1 MRLQIKE
8 GEQMKAKSHYSSL
21 VAETVARGSLTMFAM
36 IIVFLTGFIMWS
48 GVSFLNALFQFIE

>member
-1 MRLQIKE
+1 
-8 GEQMKAKSHYSSL
+8 MKAKSHYSSL